1 MVSAGRGHGFLKDV
15 GFGLIVCLVLLLLA
29 ELVLRV
35 APGFTDPGT
44 ASVLRMCESHP
55 TRIWQYK
62 AGFAQRYRTGEFT
75 VEVRTNSW
83 RLRGPEVETGRQAL
97 RVLVI
102 GDSFTFGWGV
112 EERDRYGEVLQAL
125 LRARPGREIQVTNAG
140 YWGYSFDQQYL
151 LLRDLLPRLKPRL
164 VLQGVHPGHVPTLQG
179 HRLELSA
186 SGDLVAV
193 RNDAITID
201 ERGAIRFRS
210 DWLDR
215 PPLGLRVVGT
225 AVRTFLNWRLAK
237 TQMIGELALYDPR
250 SKSFEREWA
259 VSRDVLRRTGRYLQ
273 AEGVPW
279 VVALIPRDF
288 QVAKEEWNGAEP
300 TGAGIDLELPTRRM
314 AGILAG
320 TAARV
325 VDLLPEFRRHY
336 TADLHFKTDPHWAP
350 AGHALAARSM
360 LAVVEEALPREGQR

>member
-1 MVSAGRGHGFLKDV
+1 
-15 GFGLIVCLVLLLLA
+15 
-29 ELVLRV
+29 
-35 APGFTDPGT
+35 
-44 ASVLRMCESHP
+44 
-55 TRIWQYK
+55 
-62 AGFAQRYRTGEFT
+62 
-75 VEVRTNSW
+75 
-83 RLRGPEVETGRQAL
+83 
-97 RVLVI
+97 
-102 GDSFTFGWGV
+102 
-112 EERDRYGEVLQAL
+112 
-125 LRARPGREIQVTNAG
+125 
-140 YWGYSFDQQYL
+140 
-151 LLRDLLPRLKPRL
+151 
-164 VLQGVHPGHVPTLQG
+164 
-179 HRLELSA
+179 
-186 SGDLVAV
+186 
-193 RNDAITID
+193 
-201 ERGAIRFRS
+201 
-210 DWLDR
+210 
-215 PPLGLRVVGT
+215 
-225 AVRTFLNWRLAK
+225 VRTFLNWRLAK